1 MYMKEIRNMLCDEL
15 DDIVKHGEMT
25 PQTLDMIDKL
35 THSIKSID
43 TIEAMKE
50 SGYSKDYSERRGRDA
65 MGRYTSRDYS
75 EADRLMKDLDRMSR
89 EASNDSSRR
98 AYSRAADELRRM

>member
-1 MYMKEIRNMLCDEL
+1 MYMKEIKNMLCDEL
-15 DDIVKHGEMT
+15 DDIAKHGELT

-50 SGYSKDYSERRGRDA
+50 SGYSERRGRDR
-65 MGRYTSRDYS
+65 MGRYTSNDYS
-75 EADRLMKDLDRMSR
+75 EADRLMHDLDRMAR
-89 EASNDSSRR
+89 ETSNDSRR
-98 AYSRAADELRRM
+98 TAYRRAADELRRM